1 MTKEFNPLRQPL
13 RRPVQQLVRRTVQTV
28 RRTVQQLVRRTVQT
42 LRRPVQQLVRRTV
55 KTMRQ
60 TLRQLLRRLAVPTA
74 ALLAAVVLA
83 GCAGP
88 QLDDYAAQQP
98 VFDFRQYFNGTLLAH
113 GLVSDRGGKALRR
126 FVVTMR
132 CDWVGDVGTLDEQFV
147 YSDGERQHRVWR
159 VRKRSDGR
167 FVGTADDVVG
177 EAVGASSGSAF
188 NWRYTLKL
196 PLRGQVYEVQFD
208 DWMHLIDERTVI
220 NKAVISKF
228 GVRIGELTLSFS
240 RP

>member
-1 MTKEFNPLRQPL
+1 MTNELNPTRPL
-13 RRPVQQLVRRTVQTV
+13 ARRITHAVAACAVA
-28 RRTVQQLVRRTVQT
+28 
-42 LRRPVQQLVRRTV
+42 
-55 KTMRQ
+55 
-60 TLRQLLRRLAVPTA
+60 LA
-74 ALLAAVVLA
+74 LA

-88 QLDDYAAQQP
+88 QLADYAAERP
-98 VFDFRQYFNGTLLAH
+98 LFDFKQYFNGTLLAH
-113 GLVSDRGGKALRR
+113 GLVSDRGGRVLRR

-132 CDWVGDVGTLDEQFV
+132 CDWVGDSGTLDEQFE

-159 VRKRSDGR
+159 VLKQPDGR
-167 FVGTADDVVG
+167 YVGTADDVLG

-196 PLRGQVYEVQFD
+196 PARGAVYEVQFD

-220 NKAVISKF
+220 NKAVMSKF
-228 GVRIGELTLSFS
+228 GVRVGDVTLSFS

>member
-1 MTKEFNPLRQPL
+1 MTNQYNPMRGLA
-13 RRPVQQLVRRTVQTV
+13 RRVAA
-28 RRTVQQLVRRTVQT
+28 
-42 LRRPVQQLVRRTV
+42 
-55 KTMRQ
+55 
-60 TLRQLLRRLAVPTA
+60 AVSACLA
-74 ALLAAVVLA
+74 ALVLA

-88 QLDDYAAQQP
+88 QLSDHAGDKP
-98 VFDFRQYFNGTLLAH
+98 VFDFRKYFDGNVVAH
-113 GLVSDRGGKALRR
+113 GLVSERGGKVLRR

-147 YSDGERQHRVWR
+147 YDDGEKQRRVWR
-159 VRKRSDGR
+159 VRRLPDGR
-167 FVGTADDVVG
+167 WSGTADDVVG

-196 PLRGQVYEVQFD
+196 PLRGSVWEVQFD

-220 NKAVISKF
+220 NKAVMSKF
-228 GVRIGELTLSFS
+228 GVRIADVTLSFS